1 MKKLSFVFFALLFNV
16 MLTAQDENYF
26 SEKNFA
32 AKLLSQDHEVD
43 PRMNQYD
50 IGFYHLNLEMD
61 NMSTAVSGHT
71 LIYLNFGNSYQ
82 DELVFDLMQ
91 CMNVDSILINGNNT
105 TYTHN
110 NNLLVIP
117 YSESVSFS
125 NDYHVCAD
133 IWYSGIPDAGM
144 ICNDYE
150 FLSTTYKITY
160 SLTEPYEAKYW
171 FPCKQVL
178 TDKADSVWVF
188 VTIPDNLLA
197 GSQGLLK
204 NTVDLGNGK
213 KRMEWKSNYPI
224 AYYLISVAVGDYQ
237 DYSFYV
243 DLTGY
248 DDSVLVQNYVINNAM
263 YLPANEWF
271 INQVD
276 TMIDVL
282 SVLLGKFPFHEE
294 KYGHCLVNLGG
305 GMEHQTMT
313 TLGNFGFRL
322 VIHELGH
329 SWFGDYLTCSTWQ
342 DIWINE
348 GFASYVEYFGEEFIQ
363 PDGYEDAWL
372 EEAQNRA
379 KLAPTGSVYIP
390 FEELWNVSRIFNYEL
405 SYRKGACLVHM
416 IRYMIDDDAL
426 FFAML
431 KDYITTFA
439 NNNASSDDLK
449 HFLNNYTGISFD
461 AFFDNWC
468 YGEGYPQY
476 EIEWYQSG
484 NTLHLRNIQTTT
496 APDETPL
503 FEIPM
508 EYEIVYGSGDTDT
521 VRLEQN
527 QNTQDYE
534 VAVDGLVFTINP
546 DPDSYIL
553 KEIISVSHSDIAGY
567 EKPITTLNPNPVT
580 DFIEVKSTGEIESVA
595 VWSSTGT
602 KILSKNVHGNSINLD
617 VANLSSGLYSLVI
630 IHKNKPS
637 CIRKFV
643 KNN

>member
-1 MKKLSFVFFALLFNV
+1 MKKISFAFIGLIFSV
-16 MLTAQDENYF
+16 MLAAQDDSFF

-32 AKLLSQDHEVD
+32 TRLFSQVHEVD
-43 PRMNQYD
+43 PRLYQYN
-50 IGFYHLNLEMD
+50 IGFYHLNLDMD
-61 NMSTAVSGHT
+61 NQSTAVAGHT
-71 LIYLNFGNSYQ
+71 LMYLNFQETYEG
-82 DELVFDLMQ
+82 ELVFDLMQ
-91 CMNVDSILINGNNT
+91 CMDVDSVLINGVNT
-105 TYTHN
+105 AFTHQD
-110 NNLLVIP
+110 NLLIIP
-117 YSESVSFS
+117 YSPATPFS
-125 NDYHVCAD
+125 SDYQVCAD
-133 IWYSGIPDAGM
+133 IYYSGLPDAGM
-144 ICNDYE
+144 TCNNYE
-150 FLSTTYKITY
+150 FLSTNYKITY

-188 VTIPDNLLA
+188 VTIPNDLLA
-197 GSQGLLK
+197 GSQGLLT

-224 AYYLISVAVGDYQ
+224 AYYLISVAIGDYQ

-243 DLTGY
+243 DLSGY

-271 INQVD
+271 IHQTD

-329 SWFGDYLTCSTWQ
+329 SWFGDYLTCATWQ

-379 KLAPTGSVYIP
+379 KLSPTGSVYVP
-390 FEELWNVSRIFNYEL
+390 FNELNDESRIFNYEL

-416 IRYMIDDDAL
+416 IRYMINDDAL

-431 KDYITTFA
+431 KDYISTFG
-439 NNNASSDDLK
+439 NSNVTSDDLK
-449 HFLNNYTGISFD
+449 NFISDYTGIDFTT
-461 AFFDNWC
+461 FFENWC

-476 EIEWYQSG
+476 EIEWYQSP
-484 NTLHLRNIQTTT
+484 NFLHIRSNQTTVM
-496 APDETPL
+496 PDATPF

-508 EYEIVYGSGDTDT
+508 EYEIVYDSGDRDT
-521 VRLEQN
+521 VRLEQT
-527 QNTQDYE
+527 QNLQDYSLE
-534 VAVDGLVFTINP
+534 VSGLVTEINP
-546 DPDSYIL
+546 DPNNCIL
-553 KEIISVSHSDIAGY
+553 KDIISVNHSDIEAY
-567 EKPITTLNPNPVT
+567 ERPLISVSPNPT
-580 DFIEVKSTGEIESVA
+580 ANFLEITSSGKIASVL
-595 VWSSTGT
+595 VCSSSGT
-602 KILSKNVHGNSINLD
+602 KVISKHVGDFQLRLD
-617 VANLSSGLYSLVI
+617 VSMLTPGLYSLVLV
-630 IHKNKPS
+630 HENS
-637 CIRKFV
+637 QTYIRKFV